1 MQDAQFVFVTEDAR
15 VMVMLMDG
23 RLEDVT
29 ERCDLLPRSRALTN
43 PNAHPSTNPKT
54 PPCRP
59 DGRHEKRPAVVC
71 KFAA

>member
-15 VMVMLMDG
+15 VMAMLCDG

-29 ERCDLLPRSRALTN
+29 EACELLPQRGDKSREDEVL
-43 PNAHPSTNPKT
+43 
-54 PPCRP
+54 
-59 DGRHEKRPAVVC
+59 EKKRVLML

>member
-15 VMVMLMDG
+15 VMAMLMDG

-29 ERCDLLPRSRALTN
+29 EVCDLLPRSGALACADTQAVDDLAKKRRALLM
-43 PNAHPSTNPKT
+43 
-54 PPCRP
+54 
-59 DGRHEKRPAVVC
+59 

>member
-15 VMVMLMDG
+15 VMAMLMDG

-29 ERCDLLPRSRALTN
+29 ERCDLLPRSGAL
-43 PNAHPSTNPKT
+43 PNLHPSTPSG
-54 PPCRP
+54 RP
-59 DGRHEKRPAVVC
+59 SGRFDKRAVVC

>member
-29 ERCDLLPRSRALTN
+29 ERCDLLPRSRALAK
-43 PNAHPSTNPKT
+43 PNAHPSANPKT
-54 PPCRP
+54 PARRP
-59 DGRHEKRPAVVC
+59 YGRLEKIPAVVC